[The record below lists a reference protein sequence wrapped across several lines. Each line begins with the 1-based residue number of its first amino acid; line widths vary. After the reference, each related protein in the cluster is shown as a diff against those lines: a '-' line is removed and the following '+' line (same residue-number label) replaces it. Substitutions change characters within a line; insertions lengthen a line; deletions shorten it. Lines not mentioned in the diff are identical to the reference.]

1 MILDEKE
8 NKKEID
14 SLTEAY
20 ELDAQIK
27 KLQAKLKPLKSH
39 IKLFM
44 EVEKVT
50 ILYHDTISAR
60 IQHRKGSLKWDT
72 ENIMMV
78 TGDQYDAFAKKCSKT
93 SAPSKALTIEL
104 VSEKDKEAS

>member
-8 NKKEID
+8 NRKEID

-39 IKLFM
+39 IKKFM

-50 ILYHDTISAR
+50 ILYHNVISAR

-72 ENIMMV
+72 ENIKLV
-78 TGDQYDAFAKKCSKT
+78 TGDQYAAFAEKCSKT
-93 SAPSKALTIEL
+93 SAPTKALTIEL
-104 VSEKDKEAS
+104 VSEEDKKVG